1 MKQSLTSL
9 EKKWILYDVA
19 NSAFT
24 MMVSTIIPIYFHA
37 LGDAA
42 GVSPTDYLAYW
53 GYALSIATLLT
64 AILGP
69 LIGAAGD
76 RGRRKKMYFAASIV
90 LGAAFCMALGFVRQ
104 WQLFLVIFCV
114 AKTIYSLS
122 LVIYDSTLADVTTD
136 ERMDDVSSAGYAFGY
151 IGSCI
156 PFIACLVLVLMS
168 GKIGLSPMN
177 AMSISLFITAVWW
190 LLVSAP
196 ILKVYEQK
204 NYLQDE
210 KEQSVNIGSQLL
222 RSLKGIA
229 GDKKVWTFL
238 LAFFFYI
245 DGVYT
250 IIDMS
255 TAYGSSLG
263 LDSSA
268 MLLALLVTQ
277 FVAFPSA
284 LLIGRLSRRYK
295 SSTLITICIS
305 AYFCIAV
312 FAFFLAHTWQFWVLA
327 VFVGMFQGGIQ
338 ALSRSYFAR
347 ITPPERSG
355 EYFGFFDICGKGASI
370 IGTTMMG
377 IVTQATGRQNF
388 GVGGLALFFLIGLV
402 LFRISAKEAGKS

>member
-229 GDKKVWTFL
+229 GDKKV
-238 LAFFFYI
+238 
-245 DGVYT
+245 
-250 IIDMS
+250 
-255 TAYGSSLG
+255 
-263 LDSSA
+263 
-268 MLLALLVTQ
+268 
-277 FVAFPSA
+277 
-284 LLIGRLSRRYK
+284 
-295 SSTLITICIS
+295 
-305 AYFCIAV
+305 
-312 FAFFLAHTWQFWVLA
+312 
-327 VFVGMFQGGIQ
+327 
-338 ALSRSYFAR
+338 
-347 ITPPERSG
+347 
-355 EYFGFFDICGKGASI
+355 
-370 IGTTMMG
+370 
-377 IVTQATGRQNF
+377 
-388 GVGGLALFFLIGLV
+388 
-402 LFRISAKEAGKS
+402 

>member
-263 LDSSA
+263 RASHRQTLAQIQIIDTDHDLHLRV
-268 MLLALLVTQ
+268 LLHRGFRV
-277 FVAFPSA
+277 FPRAHMAVLGARSFRRDVS
-284 LLIGRLSRRYK
+284 GRHSG
-295 SSTLITICIS
+295 
-305 AYFCIAV
+305 AV
-312 FAFFLAHTWQFWVLA
+312 PF
-327 VFVGMFQGGIQ
+327 
-338 ALSRSYFAR
+338 
-347 ITPPERSG
+347 
-355 EYFGFFDICGKGASI
+355 
-370 IGTTMMG
+370 
-377 IVTQATGRQNF
+377 
-388 GVGGLALFFLIGLV
+388 
-402 LFRISAKEAGKS
+402 LFRENHTTRTLRGILRLL

>member
-1 MKQSLTSL
+1 
-9 EKKWILYDVA
+9 
-19 NSAFT
+19 
-24 MMVSTIIPIYFHA
+24 
-37 LGDAA
+37 
-42 GVSPTDYLAYW
+42 
-53 GYALSIATLLT
+53 
-64 AILGP
+64 
-69 LIGAAGD
+69 
-76 RGRRKKMYFAASIV
+76 
-90 LGAAFCMALGFVRQ
+90 
-104 WQLFLVIFCV
+104 
-114 AKTIYSLS
+114 
-122 LVIYDSTLADVTTD
+122 
-136 ERMDDVSSAGYAFGY
+136 
-151 IGSCI
+151 
-156 PFIACLVLVLMS
+156 MS

-268 MLLALLVTQ
+268 MLLALLV
-277 FVAFPSA
+277 
-284 LLIGRLSRRYK
+284 K

-388 GVGGLALFFLIGLV
+388 GVF
-402 LFRISAKEAGKS
+402 S

>member
-76 RGRRKKMYFAASIV
+76 RGRRKKMYFA
-90 LGAAFCMALGFVRQ
+90 
-104 WQLFLVIFCV
+104 
-114 AKTIYSLS
+114 LS

>member
-1 MKQSLTSL
+1 
-9 EKKWILYDVA
+9 
-19 NSAFT
+19 
-24 MMVSTIIPIYFHA
+24 
-37 LGDAA
+37 
-42 GVSPTDYLAYW
+42 
-53 GYALSIATLLT
+53 
-64 AILGP
+64 
-69 LIGAAGD
+69 
-76 RGRRKKMYFAASIV
+76 
-90 LGAAFCMALGFVRQ
+90 
-104 WQLFLVIFCV
+104 
-114 AKTIYSLS
+114 
-122 LVIYDSTLADVTTD
+122 
-136 ERMDDVSSAGYAFGY
+136 
-151 IGSCI
+151 
-156 PFIACLVLVLMS
+156 
-168 GKIGLSPMN
+168 
-177 AMSISLFITAVWW
+177 
-190 LLVSAP
+190 
-196 ILKVYEQK
+196 
-204 NYLQDE
+204 
-210 KEQSVNIGSQLL
+210 
-222 RSLKGIA
+222 
-229 GDKKVWTFL
+229 
-238 LAFFFYI
+238 
-245 DGVYT
+245 
-250 IIDMS
+250 MS

>member
-69 LIGAAGD
+69 VIGAAGD
-76 RGRRKKMYFAASIV
+76 RGRRKKRYFAASIV

-388 GVGGLALFFLIGLV
+388 GVSGLALFFLIGLV
-402 LFRISAKEAGKS
+402 LFRISAKETDKS